1 MDDMTSPLDDKLKK
15 PTTLSKAAK
24 PVTLPATLPA
34 KPDAPTGKSAGRP
47 RAADIETRMQALLAT
62 AADLF
67 LQKGYG
73 SVSLEMIAREA
84 HVAVRTIYVKFGG
97 KAGLLNA
104 IIAGGRLRHFSSMA
118 DMQTDSR
125 SLAQIL
131 SDFGL
136 RYLELVSTPAAI
148 ELQRMVIAE
157 ARTNP
162 ELAATF
168 HQAGPL
174 QTRAMLTRFF
184 ARLDI
189 AAQCRNDIAPATL
202 TSHLISCI
210 MGDQSSRLLVV
221 LEQEATREERCAQV
235 AQGVDFF
242 LRAALRQGRERQ

>member
-1 MDDMTSPLDDKLKK
+1 MLRPPDDKPIKLAQAMK
-15 PTTLSKAAK
+15 PLAQPGAAH
-24 PVTLPATLPA
+24 A
-34 KPDAPTGKSAGRP
+34 KSAGRP
-47 RAADIETRMQALLAT
+47 RAADLETRMQALLST
-62 AADLF
+62 AAQLF
-67 LQKGYG
+67 LQNGYSG
-73 SVSLEMIAREA
+73 VSLEMIAREA

-104 IIAGGRLRHFSSMA
+104 IIAGGRLRHFASMG
-118 DMQTDSR
+118 DMQTDRR

-136 RYLELVSTPAAI
+136 RFLELVSTPAAI

-162 ELAATF
+162 ELAAAF

-189 AAQCRNDIAPATL
+189 AAQLRSDLAPEML
-202 TSHLISCI
+202 TSHLISCLL
-210 MGDQSSRLLVV
+210 GDQSTRFLFVQ
-221 LEQEATREERCAQV
+221 EQTQEISQEERSRQV
-235 AQGVDFF
+235 AQGLDLF
-242 LRAALRQGRERQ
+242 LRATLR